1 MPALTGSDTTYKIST
16 KHAAMK
22 AIHNNL
28 TLIQNFNNLEL
39 TESMIQMAENFL
51 VRCLKPTIDL
61 ETFDNLRLAA
71 FNSNSLKMGFETIPC
86 TSANA

>member
-1 MPALTGSDTTYKIST
+1 MPALTGCDTTSKIST

-28 TLIQNFNNLEL
+28 TLIQFNNSEL

-51 VRCLKPTIDL
+51 VRCLKPTTDL
-61 ETFDNLRLAA
+61 ETFDDLHLAA
-71 FNSNSLKMGFETIPC
+71 FNSNSLKMNFETIPR